1 MFLISLGIEKYLL
14 NEKDTNIRI
23 DLAQQIKQLILP
35 NEMGEVFKV
44 MALSKKQA
52 VKLDGFKEQD
62 LTKKL

>member
-1 MFLISLGIEKYLL
+1 
-14 NEKDTNIRI
+14 
-23 DLAQQIKQLILP
+23 
-35 NEMGEVFKV
+35 MGEVFKV